1 MATSKISKRFDHYIL
16 RGKLRQEGFERWRY
30 VLSAVNKITGE
41 EKKFFIELYIVNPG
55 ISPKVAVLSQKSRL
69 ALSESD
75 LQYALAGTSTAA
87 HANDEI
93 EVLPSYVLVKAGV
106 FGASGKH
113 MNKFLAS
120 SQFAF
125 VRNSEVFK
133 AGDCI
138 FGDKALSGSVLVS
151 TQDLRVRPELLCN
164 AGTMSWDLK
173 FERVIEST
181 PLFNIRNSVWAPI
194 GAKVLFSGLINL
206 DGQEYVVLPKNSNG
220 YIDKGWGTRP
230 CSPYFHVSSSKLT
243 SIISG
248 KPMVNS
254 CFALEG
260 EFGGKLCAYINF
272 EGVKYNIQNRKIFKK
287 NMIIHDCSQLTDN
300 AEGDKV
306 HWSVSIHKGKFV
318 IDIDLYCRGEEMF
331 VRDYEMPQGKRGL
344 LKVLG
349 GTGTGEIRVYKKIN
363 KNLELLEHATVGN
376 SICEFGQMEEVG
388 KS

>member
-1 MATSKISKRFDHYIL
+1 
-16 RGKLRQEGFERWRY
+16 
-30 VLSAVNKITGE
+30 
-41 EKKFFIELYIVNPG
+41 
-55 ISPKVAVLSQKSRL
+55 
-69 ALSESD
+69 
-75 LQYALAGTSTAA
+75 
-87 HANDEI
+87 
-93 EVLPSYVLVKAGV
+93 
-106 FGASGKH
+106 
-113 MNKFLAS
+113 
-120 SQFAF
+120 
-125 VRNSEVFK
+125 
-133 AGDCI
+133 
-138 FGDKALSGSVLVS
+138 
-151 TQDLRVRPELLCN
+151 
-164 AGTMSWDLK
+164 
-173 FERVIEST
+173 
-181 PLFNIRNSVWAPI
+181 
-194 GAKVLFSGLINL
+194 
-206 DGQEYVVLPKNSNG
+206 
-220 YIDKGWGTRP
+220 
-230 CSPYFHVSSSKLT
+230 
-243 SIISG
+243 
-248 KPMVNS
+248 MVNS

-349 GTGTGEIRVYKKIN
+349 GTGTGEIRVYKKIK